1 MEIKRYS
8 AFPKVLHYWILT
20 IRLFSVI
27 SKMLVGGS
35 LIRLQRGRPCIL
47 QPQPTGIFVEWREIR
62 SNKSTIK
69 AYPCIRPRKCVAWV
83 QWHIKHWRLLNA
95 KSTSYI
101 FIKYMI
107 WFVCV
112 SWHINHYWL
121 FNAKSTLY
129 IYIKYIRFG
138 LVGLYAIST
147 IVGYINQG
155 WLFNAKSSLYISI
168 KYK

>member
-1 MEIKRYS
+1 MQRLNNS
-8 AFPKVLHYWILT
+8 AIGPQLLSFFFFKHLKQWKWNGILSSRKVLHYWILT

-95 KSTSYI
+95 KSTLYI
-101 FIKYMI
+101 F
-107 WFVCV
+107 
-112 SWHINHYWL
+112 
-121 FNAKSTLY
+121 
-129 IYIKYIRFG
+129 IKYIRFG
-138 LVGLYAIST
+138 LFVFHGIAT
-147 IVGYINQG
+147 IVGYLMPNP
-155 WLFNAKSSLYISI
+155 LYTYILNI
-168 KYK
+168 YDLV